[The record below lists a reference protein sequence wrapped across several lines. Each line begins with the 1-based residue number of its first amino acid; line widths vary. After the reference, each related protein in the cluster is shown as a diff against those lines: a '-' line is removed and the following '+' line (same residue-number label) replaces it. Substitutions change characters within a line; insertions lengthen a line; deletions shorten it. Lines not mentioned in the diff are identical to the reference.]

1 VNRPAGRLRRALCA
15 GVPTFGGA
23 ADPLRPPLPFV
34 PERVAAVARALRAF
48 GYDTVETTD
57 AGTLTAAGLPA
68 TIRAAA
74 GGMGPDD
81 VLVVHVVTHGHLTAD
96 GALYLYGG
104 DGTFHE
110 DGQIDHFARQL
121 GHFDGP
127 RVLLLLD
134 VCHAG
139 AVTRQP
145 WQFTATNDRC
155 WVLAACAPDS
165 LAFNGRFSEAVANV
179 LDGFGSGGAHVGAT
193 RAHLPFAMVAA
204 AVRREVRRLVDRDDA
219 MPQEVTGTLRD
230 VTADPPD
237 PPFFPNPA
245 SGTGSGRR
253 ARAVVAPTVEP
264 FLADVDEALDP
275 VHFMNRAGGRIAA
288 GAPTD
293 GPGCFS
299 GRNQELRA
307 LTEWCDG
314 AGSRLRVVTG
324 SPGAGKSALVG
335 VVVCAAHPELHRP
348 TERLWRDVA
357 WAPVVNPRLVAVHAR
372 RRTVG
377 QIVSSLAV
385 QLDLPV
391 RDEWTVPG
399 FLEAVAALDVP
410 PFIVVD
416 ALDEAH
422 RHEQVLDALLLPLAR
437 DRRPDGGPLSRLLV
451 GMRPWPV
458 FDELRQLAGKEGGLV
473 DLDRVDRGRLEVDLD
488 NYVVNLLRHH
498 APYDHRDFS
507 AARGAFAAHLAD
519 ALVSGA
525 DEAGPNRWGEFLVA
539 GLYTYHVATAHPPVS
554 DFRAAAELGAA
565 APRTL
570 PALLEL
576 DLSTRTNPWLRP
588 VLTVIAYTHGEGMP
602 AELIVDA
609 AAAFPPAGV
618 ETAGALERNRI
629 GDALNT
635 VRFYLRAGTDV
646 DGSTLYRLFHQGLAD
661 HLRQGPDLAG
671 PLVTALLR
679 PLEAMDGRGRRW
691 DLAEPYLRRHAAAH
705 CLDAGR
711 LDLLA
716 DDVEFL
722 VHGDPAAVETLVEPG
737 AVEWLDGWEHR
748 HLRAGAGASA
758 RGLRYALAVH
768 ARATGCSAAA
778 DRLADPP
785 GGRRLFWSPAWAVR
799 PRVAEE
805 EPGLITGE
813 PVASFRLV
821 KVSGQPYLIV
831 LTAGGELSVWG
842 SSGRCAV
849 WFRSLPPVEGPGA
862 YVLRVL
868 EGRGLVL
875 IEHGSRVVRVLTVRS
890 GHPVSP
896 DAVASAEIT
905 GDAVRPG
912 EVRTESGVH
921 RLEAAPDGGI
931 RILRSQHPGWVP
943 AGWQPTELP
952 VRALTAVAAGPWLHI
967 AYADDRSVRVL
978 KRNLRK
984 DRPAADR
991 VVGAAGNVREL
1002 AGVLVGG
1009 ELLVAARGSALR
1021 VWPVPEKPPRWP
1033 ACAVM
1038 RMAVAAGTVAV
1049 GLADGTV
1056 ARYSAATGATIS
1068 CAPVHES
1075 PVGAITIGPGDL
1087 TATVDLTGTAA
1098 VVDWASGR
1106 TLYRGVV
1113 VPTVRDATLTMLG
1126 GRLVLLA
1133 AAAGRRLAIVDVLAG
1148 RTAVAEGFE
1157 TGTTAP
1163 PAGDLEVQRRGS
1175 AVRVV
1180 DPATDRLLDRIEL
1193 GDPVDEVI
1201 VLEARRL
1208 LLRTSGLVIMMVP
1221 AGDQA

>member
-1 VNRPAGRLRRALCA
+1 MNPPAVRLRRALCA
-15 GVPTFGGA
+15 GVPTFGGT
-23 ADPLRPPLPFV
+23 ADPLRPPLLFV
-34 PERVAAVARALRAF
+34 PDRVAAVARSLRAF
-48 GYDTVETTD
+48 GYDTTETTD
-57 AGTLTAAGLPA
+57 TGTLTAAGLPA

-104 DGTFHE
+104 DGAFHE

-139 AVTRQP
+139 AVPRQP
-145 WQFTATNDRC
+145 WQFTAANDRC
-155 WVLAACAPDS
+155 WVLAACAPGS

-179 LDGFGSGGAHVGAT
+179 LDGFGSGGAHVDVT
-193 RAHLPFAMVAA
+193 QAHLPFAMVAA
-204 AVRREVRRLVDRDDA
+204 AIRREVKRLVERDDA
-219 MPQEVTGTLRD
+219 MPQEVVGTLRD

-237 PPFFPNPA
+237 LPFFPNPA
-245 SGTGSGRR
+245 FGTGTARR
-253 ARAVVAPTVEP
+253 ARAAVAPTVEP

-275 VHFMNRAGGRIAA
+275 VHFMNRAGGRVAA
-288 GAPTD
+288 GAPAD

-314 AGSRLRVVTG
+314 AGPRLRVVTG

-335 VVVCAAHPELHRP
+335 LVVCAAHPDLHRP

-357 WAPVVNPRLVAVHAR
+357 WTPAVNRRLVAVHAR
-372 RRTVG
+372 RRTIG

-385 QLDLPV
+385 QLGLPV
-391 RDEWTVPG
+391 RDEWTVPR

-437 DRRPDGGPLSRLLV
+437 DDRPDGKPLSRLLV

-458 FDELRQLAGKEGGLV
+458 FDELRQRAEKEGGLL
-473 DLDRVDRGRLEVDLD
+473 DLDRVDRRRLEVDLD

-498 APYDHRDFS
+498 APYDHRDFG

-525 DEAGPNRWGEFLVA
+525 AEAGHHRWGEFLVA
-539 GLYTYHVATAHPPVS
+539 GLYTYHVATARPPVS
-554 DFRAAAELGAA
+554 DYRAAAGLGAA

-588 VLTVIAYTHGEGMP
+588 VLTVIAYAHGEGMP
-602 AELIVDA
+602 AGLIVDA

-618 ETAGALERNRI
+618 GTVSALERNRI
-629 GDALNT
+629 ADALNT

-646 DGSTLYRLFHQGLAD
+646 DGTTLYRLFHQGLAD

-671 PLVTALLR
+671 PLVEALLR
-679 PLEAMDGRGRRW
+679 PLETMGGRGRRW

-711 LDLLA
+711 LDLLTG
-716 DDVEFL
+716 DVEFL
-722 VHGDPAAVETLVEPG
+722 VHGEPGAVETLVELG
-737 AVEWLDGWEHR
+737 AVEWLGSGEHH

-768 ARATGCSAAA
+768 ARARGCSAA

-785 GGRRLFWSPAWAVR
+785 GGRRLSWSPAWAVR
-799 PRVAEE
+799 PRAAEE
-805 EPGLITGE
+805 DPGLVTDA

-831 LTAGGELSVWG
+831 LTTGGELSVWG
-842 SSGRCAV
+842 SSGRRAV
-849 WFRSLPPVEGPGA
+849 WCRSLPPVEGSGA
-862 YVLRVL
+862 YALRVL
-868 EGRGLVL
+868 KRRGLIL
-875 IEHGSRVVRVLTVRS
+875 IEDGRQVVRVLTVRS

-896 DAVASAEIT
+896 DTVSAADLA
-905 GDAVRPG
+905 GDTVRPG

-921 RLEAAPDGGI
+921 RLDAGPDGGI

-952 VRALTAVAAGPWLHI
+952 VRALTAVAAGLWLHI

-978 KRNLRK
+978 RRNLRK
-984 DRPAADR
+984 DRPAAEQ
-991 VVGAAGNVREL
+991 VAGTAGDVREL
-1002 AGVLVGG
+1002 AGVLVGD
-1009 ELLVAARGSALR
+1009 ELLVAARGTAMRSPGSATFTHR
-1021 VWPVPEKPPRWP
+1021 RTPGGRAPRP
-1033 ACAVM
+1033 S
-1038 RMAVAAGTVAV
+1038 RGS
-1049 GLADGTV
+1049 GS
-1056 ARYSAATGATIS
+1056 SASKTTSGI
-1068 CAPVHES
+1068 
-1075 PVGAITIGPGDL
+1075 
-1087 TATVDLTGTAA
+1087 
-1098 VVDWASGR
+1098 ASGDPSV
-1106 TLYRGVV
+1106 TSRG
-1113 VPTVRDATLTMLG
+1113 TSRS
-1126 GRLVLLA
+1126 
-1133 AAAGRRLAIVDVLAG
+1133 GRRCRA
-1148 RTAVAEGFE
+1148 
-1157 TGTTAP
+1157 
-1163 PAGDLEVQRRGS
+1163 S
-1175 AVRVV
+1175 
-1180 DPATDRLLDRIEL
+1180 
-1193 GDPVDEVI
+1193 
-1201 VLEARRL
+1201 
-1208 LLRTSGLVIMMVP
+1208 
-1221 AGDQA
+1221 